1 MHRMKYAGC
10 NVDAY
15 TISDR
20 KKKNDFLE
28 KISEKIKVTSETV
41 GEATG
46 TDRILRSTAMKDSS
60 SFEKNLDT
68 DKDCNKDTTGLVTMN
83 VHSRGHLFFVT
94 SGGIIRYWSPLYK
107 SESTS
112 QVAIPTI
119 KYCELYLK
127 EYRNIDDKFLF
138 YDNMVGFLCL

>member
-1 MHRMKYAGC
+1 MKYVGC

-28 KISEKIKVTSETV
+28 KISEKIKVSSETV

-46 TDRILRSTAMKDSS
+46 TDRILRSTAM
-60 SFEKNLDT
+60 
-68 DKDCNKDTTGLVTMN
+68 N

-94 SGGIIRYWSPLYK
+94 SCGIIRHWSPLHK

-112 QVAIPTI
+112 QVAIATI

-127 EYRNIDDKFLF
+127 DYRNIYDKFIF
-138 YDNMVGFLCL
+138 YDNMVEFLCLYRSLISMFFFKLILETKIQSYLSVILNV

>member
-28 KISEKIKVTSETV
+28 KISEKIKVPSETV

-46 TDRILRSTAMKDSS
+46 TDRILRSTAMKEAS
-60 SFEKNLDT
+60 SFEK
-68 DKDCNKDTTGLVTMN
+68 K
-83 VHSRGHLFFVT
+83 
-94 SGGIIRYWSPLYK
+94 SG
-107 SESTS
+107 
-112 QVAIPTI
+112 
-119 KYCELYLK
+119 
-127 EYRNIDDKFLF
+127 YRQRLQ
-138 YDNMVGFLCL
+138 

>member
-1 MHRMKYAGC
+1 MKYVGC

-46 TDRILRSTAMKDSS
+46 TDRILRSTAM
-60 SFEKNLDT
+60 
-68 DKDCNKDTTGLVTMN
+68 N

-127 EYRNIDDKFLF
+127 DYRNIDDKFLF
-138 YDNMVGFLCL
+138 YDNMVGFLCLRS

>member
-1 MHRMKYAGC
+1 M
-10 NVDAY
+10 
-15 TISDR
+15 
-20 KKKNDFLE
+20 
-28 KISEKIKVTSETV
+28 IKVSSETV

-68 DKDCNKDTTGLVTMN
+68 DKDCKKDTTGLVTMN

-107 SESTS
+107 SESRS

-119 KYCELYLK
+119 TYCELYLK

-138 YDNMVGFLCL
+138 HDNMPEGLLYPVTN

>member
-1 MHRMKYAGC
+1 MLSGIPVDLRGFLKYPGC

-60 SFEKNLDT
+60 SFEK
-68 DKDCNKDTTGLVTMN
+68 K
-83 VHSRGHLFFVT
+83 
-94 SGGIIRYWSPLYK
+94 SG
-107 SESTS
+107 
-112 QVAIPTI
+112 
-119 KYCELYLK
+119 
-127 EYRNIDDKFLF
+127 YRQRLQ
-138 YDNMVGFLCL
+138 